1 MFGMEIAAERLASP
15 ASNTLPGSAAVFGPV
30 QSAGLVLPVRIT
42 CSQEDDVAVVRMNG
56 EVLGVKKMPG
66 CVNLFPCLGAVS
78 GPVQTHAFAHERLS
92 ASRAFGTNY
101 REKRSVF
108 M

>member
-1 MFGMEIAAERLASP
+1 MEIAAERLASLSP
-15 ASNTLPGSAAVFGPV
+15 DMLPGSAAVFGPV
-30 QSAGLVLPVRIT
+30 QSAGLVLPVRIA
-42 CSQEDDVAVVRMNG
+42 CSHEDDVTVVRMNG
-56 EVLGVKKMPG
+56 EVLGVKKKPG
-66 CVNLFPCLGAVS
+66 GVNLLPCLRAVS
-78 GPVQTHAFAHERLS
+78 GPVQAHTFAHERLS